1 MAAVDSP
8 APQSGAH
15 KGKRKRRRLGVR
27 IDMTPMVDVAFLL
40 LTFFML
46 TTVFSRPQAM
56 EINIPESEAEIE
68 IAQSNLL
75 IVRAA
80 TDGRFYYTLG
90 LGETE
95 STTLEGLHDIL
106 VRYNAANP
114 RLVTLVKVDR
124 EGDYATAV
132 NLLDE
137 LQLANVTRFSLAPM
151 LPEDHAAIAAAGG
164 PPGPGAEAA
173 PAPPAPGS

>member
-8 APQSGAH
+8 APQGAQ
-15 KGKRKRRRLGVR
+15 KGKRKRRRRVGVR

-56 EINIPESEAEIE
+56 EINIPESDTPIE
-68 IAQSNLL
+68 LAQSNML

-80 TDGRFYYTLG
+80 TDGRFYYTHG

-95 STTLEGLHDIL
+95 VTTLEGLHDIL
-106 VRYNAANP
+106 VRYNEANDK
-114 RLVTLVKVDR
+114 LVTLVKVDR

-151 LPEDHAAIAAAGG
+151 TPEDHAAIASAGG

-173 PAPPAPGS
+173 PTPPAPGS